1 VDALGIEVVAGR
13 GFDAS
18 RSADASAVLINRAA
32 AERFGWTKPDGHTL
46 AENGQHPH
54 RVIGVVENFHYQSL
68 RQQVDPLVLHLR
80 DNRSFLYA
88 RVAPGA
94 VPEAVEH
101 LEAIWTEAGGGAF
114 SYRFLD
120 QTFAAQHRATQRTA
134 RLFGVF
140 TGLGLFIACLGLF
153 GLATY
158 TVDRRTK
165 EIGIRKA
172 LGATVPHIVGM
183 ISGDLVR
190 LIGIA
195 FLAGGPLAYLATH
208 HWLDRFAYRIDL
220 GAGPFLLTAVVVGV
234 IALLTVSTQA
244 YRAARLDPVT
254 TIRDE

>member
-1 VDALGIEVVAGR
+1 
-13 GFDAS
+13 
-18 RSADASAVLINRAA
+18 
-32 AERFGWTKPDGHTL
+32 
-46 AENGQHPH
+46 
-54 RVIGVVENFHYQSL
+54 
-68 RQQVDPLVLHLR
+68 
-80 DNRSFLYA
+80 
-88 RVAPGA
+88 
-94 VPEAVEH
+94 
-101 LEAIWTEAGGGAF
+101 
-114 SYRFLD
+114 
-120 QTFAAQHRATQRTA
+120 
-134 RLFGVF
+134 LFGF
-140 TGLGLFIACLGLF
+140 
-153 GLATY
+153 ATY